1 MILQRGLCGAAP
13 GVRVAEA
20 SRILMY
26 ATNTPAPA
34 QGESPTLGR
43 QRELLKAI
51 SGVRDGLSQLLL
63 AASSLCWTQP

>member
-1 MILQRGLCGAAP
+1 MGQHWVLGWAEESLTLMCAA
-13 GVRVAEA
+13 
-20 SRILMY
+20 
-26 ATNTPAPA
+26 NTPAPA
-34 QGESPTLGR
+34 PGESPTLGR